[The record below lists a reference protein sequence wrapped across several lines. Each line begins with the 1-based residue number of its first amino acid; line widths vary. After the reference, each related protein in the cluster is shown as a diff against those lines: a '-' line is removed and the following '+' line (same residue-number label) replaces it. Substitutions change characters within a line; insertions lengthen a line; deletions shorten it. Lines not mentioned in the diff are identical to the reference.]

1 MDISND
7 AKRWIE
13 KNIEL
18 IENQD
23 WKKILYSNQ
32 KIVNEL
38 LKILDEAG
46 IYIDEFDNDTG
57 LYYQASSNDYSGD
70 LAVGKNKNN
79 KFIVRKLSGGYASKK
94 SIHCC
99 FKTVYEYYSF
109 MKNLGDEFF
118 NYHPVMVASS
128 DPYLVEIDTN
138 KGKCWISKY
147 GLDYLNNK

>member
-1 MDISND
+1 MNISNE

-23 WKKILYSNQ
+23 WKNILYSNQ

-57 LYYQASSNDYSGD
+57 LYYQASANDYSGD
-70 LAVGKNKNN
+70 LAVGKNKSN

-99 FKTVYEYYSF
+99 FKTVYEYYNF
-109 MKNLGDEFF
+109 VKNLGDEFF